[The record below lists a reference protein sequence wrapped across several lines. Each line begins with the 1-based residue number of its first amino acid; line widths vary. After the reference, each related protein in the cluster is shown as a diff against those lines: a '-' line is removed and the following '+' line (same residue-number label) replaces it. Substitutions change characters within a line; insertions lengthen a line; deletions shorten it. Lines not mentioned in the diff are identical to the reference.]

1 MLNNKKITKEEYEEA
16 LNTELKIIG
25 TEAVIPAGPVTKK
38 GKEIKVPNAAP

>member
-25 TEAVIPAGPVTKK
+25 KK
-38 GKEIKVPNAAP
+38 EDSNYIIYSEYATIVNGI